1 MSPEIKIWIA
11 NFLVLFHAVIV
22 GVTVAGGIAIFT
34 GRFKKFNKRDYFA
47 IAFFVFSIAQLISLV
62 FTGGCIFT
70 EWERTLRM
78 EANSGIEYSN
88 TFLEEY
94 LPFLPGWFIE
104 SVPILTLGAIIGAAI
119 QIYFAIQRRN
129 KTGKVTL

>member
-11 NFLVLFHAVIV
+11 NILVLFHAVIV
-22 GVTVAGGIAIFT
+22 GVTLAGGIAIFT

-47 IAFFVFSIAQLISLV
+47 IAFFVFSVGQLISLV

-70 EWERTLRM
+70 DWERTLRLD
-78 EANSGIEYSN
+78 ANSGGEYSN

-104 SVPILTLGAIIGAAI
+104 SIPLLTMGAIIGATT
-119 QIYFAIQRRN
+119 QIYSAIKKREQKQRS
-129 KTGKVTL
+129 